1 MCGDEYQDANWDRK
15 SKDDAIAL
23 LASLAIFDF
32 IVSFLVLYEFLS
44 HLSGVTVK
52 LQGQSIDIIKAYQ
65 EIADVKRSYNE
76 IASKMDEIFAHV
88 YKHAGRVAGRQI
100 HRCNA
105 PADNPEQ
112 YYQRNV
118 AVLLIN
124 HIRAEQ
130 DEQFSG
136 SSFLRTNLS
145 VLSSSPLCLVPS
157 VLCDRAGDLLNADE
171 IINTYKDD
179 LPSGEITVQFVF
191 ISFRYSSKPKED
203 WPNTAGKAL
212 KKCDD
217 DLFPNLYAL
226 LKICATIPAM
236 NLECEKSANSLRR
249 LHTYNRECMGQ
260 ERLSSLALMHIH
272 YQVKIDLDEVVQF
285 ADGKECDAIKE
296 LYKVL
301 KEHDHMNGFMQDLVR
316 NSYEKNYSMETARWH
331 ISTVQFVHAGEPGNG
346 TTDVV

>member
-1 MCGDEYQDANWDRK
+1 MCGDEYQDATWDRK
-15 SKDDAIAL
+15 SKDEAVAL

-136 SSFLRTNLS
+136 LS
-145 VLSSSPLCLVPS
+145 VLSSSLLCLVPS

-179 LPSGEITVQFVF
+179 LPSPELLRQELLRFQI
-191 ISFRYSSKPKED
+191 RYSSKPKED

-226 LKICATIPAM
+226 LKTCATIPAM
-236 NLECEKSANSLRR
+236 SLECERSASSLRR

-272 YQVKIDLDEVVQF
+272 YL
-285 ADGKECDAIKE
+285 
-296 LYKVL
+296 
-301 KEHDHMNGFMQDLVR
+301 N
-316 NSYEKNYSMETARWH
+316 
-331 ISTVQFVHAGEPGNG
+331 
-346 TTDVV
+346 